1 MKFELKQ
8 KEIKEKLTHNNK
20 PLAYVFSA
28 NYCELDNFKLNEIGY
43 TRGVYGWNFD
53 LIEFEGNYITTGYRG
68 MIGYRINYDFLQNC
82 NMKIPYFENRP
93 KILQKILSLYL
104 SICYQINCCDTK
116 KSKIECLE
124 KIKES
129 DNYGKLQSE
138 CSFYC
143 FQITDDEFI
152 LTY

>member
-93 KILQKILSLYL
+93 KILQKIFKNKMRIKSFFIDFNAPQLEQQDLEYL
-104 SICYQINCCDTK
+104 SKLK
-116 KSKIECLE
+116 KQQG
-124 KIKES
+124 IKR
-129 DNYGKLQSE
+129 
-138 CSFYC
+138 
-143 FQITDDEFI
+143 
-152 LTY
+152 